1 MVSKSKMESKALM
14 QRLTLIPMV
23 FFPTRGGGFCPTIV
37 NIVDGLPYSLN
48 WASCKA
54 VMFKTCAGYFISKEI
69 GFVALAIKISSYRIF
84 ELRQNSMQFVKKSH
98 RWRVEMI

>member
-1 MVSKSKMESKALM
+1 MESKALM

-23 FFPTRGGGFCPTIV
+23 FRMSFFPQGGGGFCPTIV
-37 NIVDGLPYSLN
+37 TIVDGLPYSPN

-54 VMFKTCAGYFISKEI
+54 VMFKTCAGYFTSKEI

-84 ELRQNSMQFVKKSH
+84 KLRQNSMHFVKKSH
-98 RWRVEMI
+98 R